1 MELIQDIT
9 HTTSERVAH
18 SNAPR
23 VASSTKGCYLIMT
36 EQQVVIIGGSEGI
49 GLAVARAARAL
60 GARVLAVSRTR
71 EKLEAA
77 RDAVSG
83 LQIRVGD
90 INSIASTQE
99 LFSELPSVDHVYIA
113 AGSTKIGG
121 PLDHPLSEFRHRFDE
136 RLWGAIDVVR
146 AAHRHMRP
154 GGSFT
159 FTGGL
164 SSDRPVSGAW
174 VSGIAT
180 MATEQLARVLAL
192 ELAPIRFNAVAP
204 GYTDTPM
211 WDHIFPENG
220 AQALS
225 EVTKRHPISRLVT
238 ADEVAQAVLLL
249 MQNEAITG
257 ETIHVDCGA
266 RLV

>member
-1 MELIQDIT
+1 MMND
-9 HTTSERVAH
+9 
-18 SNAPR
+18 
-23 VASSTKGCYLIMT
+23 
-36 EQQVVIIGGSEGI
+36 QQVVIIGGSEGI
-49 GLAVARAARAL
+49 GLAVAKAATAL
-60 GARVLAVSRTR
+60 GARVLAVARTR

-77 RDAVSG
+77 QRGVNG
-83 LQIRVGD
+83 LEIQVAD
-90 INSIASTQE
+90 INNTESLQG
-99 LFSELPSVDHVYIA
+99 LFARLPFVDHVYIA
-113 AGSTKIGG
+113 AGSTKVGSPLEAEIG
-121 PLDHPLSEFRHRFDE
+121 DFRHKFDE
-136 RLWGAIDVVR
+136 RLWGSVEVVR
-146 AAHRHMRP
+146 AAHGLMRP

-164 SSDRPVSGAW
+164 SSDRPVNGAW

-192 ELAPIRFNAVAP
+192 ELAPLRFNAVAP

-211 WDHIFPENG
+211 WDAIFPELG
-220 AQALS
+220 VRVLD
-225 EVTKRHPISRLVT
+225 EVAKKNPVPRLVT

-249 MQNEAITG
+249 MQNKAITG

>member
-1 MELIQDIT
+1 
-9 HTTSERVAH
+9 
-18 SNAPR
+18 
-23 VASSTKGCYLIMT
+23 MT
-36 EQQVVIIGGSEGI
+36 EQQIVIIGGSEGI
-49 GLAVARAARAL
+49 GFAVAKAARAL

-71 EKLEAA
+71 AKLEAA

-83 LQIRVGD
+83 LGVRVAD
-90 INSIASTQE
+90 INNSASIQE
-99 LFSELPSVDHVYIA
+99 LFSELPTLDHVYIA

-121 PLDHPLSEFRHRFDE
+121 PLDNPLGDFRHKFDE
-136 RLWGAIDVVR
+136 RLWGSIEVVR
-146 AAHRHMRP
+146 AAHRLMRP

-159 FTGGL
+159 FTGGV
-164 SSDRPVSGAW
+164 SSDRPASGAW

-192 ELAPIRFNAVAP
+192 ELAPIRFNAIAP

-211 WDHIFPENG
+211 WDPIFRENR

-225 EVTKRHPISRLVT
+225 DATKKYPIPRPVT
-238 ADEVAQAVLLL
+238 ADEVAKAVMLL
-249 MQNEAITG
+249 MQNEAMTG
-257 ETIHVDCGA
+257 ETIHIDCGA

>member
-1 MELIQDIT
+1 
-9 HTTSERVAH
+9 
-18 SNAPR
+18 
-23 VASSTKGCYLIMT
+23 
-36 EQQVVIIGGSEGI
+36 
-49 GLAVARAARAL
+49 
-60 GARVLAVSRTR
+60 
-71 EKLEAA
+71 
-77 RDAVSG
+77 
-83 LQIRVGD
+83 
-90 INSIASTQE
+90 
-99 LFSELPSVDHVYIA
+99 
-113 AGSTKIGG
+113 
-121 PLDHPLSEFRHRFDE
+121 
-136 RLWGAIDVVR
+136 
-146 AAHRHMRP
+146 MRP

-180 MATEQLARVLAL
+180 MATEQLARVLVL
-192 ELAPIRFNAVAP
+192 EIAPIRFNAIAP

-211 WDHIFPENG
+211 WDHIFSGNG
-220 AQALS
+220 VQALS
-225 EVTKRHPISRLVT
+225 DVTKKHLIPRLVT

>member
-1 MELIQDIT
+1 
-9 HTTSERVAH
+9 
-18 SNAPR
+18 
-23 VASSTKGCYLIMT
+23 
-36 EQQVVIIGGSEGI
+36 VVVIGGSEGI
-49 GLAVARAARAL
+49 GLAVAKAARAL
-60 GARVLAVSRTR
+60 GSRVFAVSRTR
-71 EKLEAA
+71 EKLQAA
-77 RDAVSG
+77 QNAVSG
-83 LQIRVGD
+83 LEIRVAD
-90 INSIASTQE
+90 INNTASMQE
-99 LFSELPSVDHVYIA
+99 LFSELLTVDHVYIA

-121 PLDHPLSEFRHRFDE
+121 PLDHPLNEFRKKFDE
-136 RLWGAIDVVR
+136 RLWGSIDVVR
-146 AAHRHMRP
+146 AAHPMMRP

-192 ELAPIRFNAVAP
+192 ELSPIRFNAIAP

-211 WDHIFPENG
+211 WDHIFPKNRT
-220 AQALS
+220 QALS
-225 EVTKRHPISRLVT
+225 EVTKKQPIPRLVT

>member
-1 MELIQDIT
+1 MNAGEIIRSVT
-9 HTTSERVAH
+9 RGCVATVSRTINERLDV
-18 SNAPR
+18 
-23 VASSTKGCYLIMT
+23 LMT
-36 EQQVVIIGGSEGI
+36 EQQVVVIGGSEGI
-49 GLAVARAARAL
+49 GLAVAKAARTL
-60 GARVLAVSRTR
+60 GARVVAVARTK

-77 RDAVSG
+77 REAVSG
-83 LQIRVGD
+83 LEIYVAD
-90 INSIASTQE
+90 INHTASMQE
-99 LFSELPSVDHVYIA
+99 LFSGLTAVDHVYVA

-121 PLDHPLSEFRHRFDE
+121 PLEHPLSEFRHKFDE
-136 RLWGAIDVVR
+136 RLWGSIDVVR
-146 AAHRHMRP
+146 AAHHLMRP

-211 WDHIFPENG
+211 WGHIFPRNG

-225 EVTKRHPISRLVT
+225 DVIRKQPVRRLVT

>member
-1 MELIQDIT
+1 MMQD
-9 HTTSERVAH
+9 
-18 SNAPR
+18 
-23 VASSTKGCYLIMT
+23 
-36 EQQVVIIGGSEGI
+36 QQVVIIGGSEGI
-49 GLAVARAARAL
+49 GLAVAKMTRAQQ
-60 GARVLAVSRTR
+60 ARVLVVARTK

-77 RDAVSG
+77 QKAVNGLDIAVADINDAASLEAVFSGLDAV
-83 LQIRVGD
+83 
-90 INSIASTQE
+90 
-99 LFSELPSVDHVYIA
+99 DHIYIA
-113 AGSTKIGG
+113 AGSTKTGG
-121 PLDHPLSEFRHRFDE
+121 PLDPELNAFRQKFDE
-136 RLWGAIDVVR
+136 RLWGSLEVVR
-146 AAHRHMRP
+146 AAQGIMRP

-192 ELAPIRFNAVAP
+192 ELAPLRFNAVAP

-211 WDHIFPENG
+211 WNTIFPGEG
-220 AQALS
+220 VKLLD
-225 EVTKRHPISRLVT
+225 EVVKKNLIPRLVT

-249 MQNEAITG
+249 MQNKAITG
-257 ETIHVDCGA
+257 ETIHIDCGA

>member
-1 MELIQDIT
+1 MLTD
-9 HTTSERVAH
+9 
-18 SNAPR
+18 
-23 VASSTKGCYLIMT
+23 
-36 EQQVVIIGGSEGI
+36 QQVVIIGGSEGI
-49 GLAVARAARAL
+49 GLAVARAARIL

-71 EKLEAA
+71 EKLESA

-83 LQIRVGD
+83 LEIRVAD
-90 INSIASTQE
+90 INNITSIQE
-99 LFSELPSVDHVYIA
+99 VFSELTTVDHVYIA

-121 PLDHPLSEFRHRFDE
+121 PLDNPLSDFRHKFDE
-136 RLWGAIDVVR
+136 RLWGSIDVVR
-146 AAHRHMRP
+146 AAHGLMRP

-180 MATEQLARVLAL
+180 MATEQLARVRAL
-192 ELAPIRFNAVAP
+192 ELAPIRFNAIAP
-204 GYTDTPM
+204 GYTETPM
-211 WDHIFPENG
+211 WNHIFPDSG

-225 EVTKRHPISRLVT
+225 DVTKKLPVPRMVT

>member
-1 MELIQDIT
+1 MLNQ
-9 HTTSERVAH
+9 
-18 SNAPR
+18 
-23 VASSTKGCYLIMT
+23 
-36 EQQVVIIGGSEGI
+36 QQVVVIGGSEGI
-49 GLAVARAARAL
+49 GLAVAKAARAL
-60 GARVLAVSRTR
+60 GARVLAVGRTR
-71 EKLEAA
+71 AKLEAA

-83 LQIRVGD
+83 LEICVAD
-90 INSIASTQE
+90 INDSASIDA
-99 LFSELPSVDHVYIA
+99 LFAGLDVVDHVYIA
-113 AGSTKIGG
+113 AGSTKIGT
-121 PLDHPLSEFRHRFDE
+121 PLDHPLDAFRQKFDE
-136 RLWGAIDVVR
+136 RLWGSMNVVR
-146 AAHRHMRP
+146 AAHRLVRP

-192 ELAPIRFNAVAP
+192 ELGPVRFNAIAP

-211 WDHIFPENG
+211 WDSIFPGSG
-220 AQALS
+220 AQALGD
-225 EVTKRHPISRLVT
+225 VIKKQPVPRLVS

-249 MQNEAITG
+249 MQNGAITG
-257 ETIHVDCGA
+257 ETIHIDCGA

>member
-1 MELIQDIT
+1 ML
-9 HTTSERVAH
+9 
-18 SNAPR
+18 
-23 VASSTKGCYLIMT
+23 T
-36 EQQVVIIGGSEGI
+36 EKQVVIIGGSEGI
-49 GLAVARAARAL
+49 GLAVAKAARVL
-60 GARVLAVSRTR
+60 GARVLAVARTR

-77 RDAVSG
+77 RDTVSG
-83 LQIRVGD
+83 LEIRVAD
-90 INSIASTQE
+90 INNTASIQE
-99 LFSELPSVDHVYIA
+99 LFSELSTVDHVYIA
-113 AGSTKIGG
+113 AGSTKIGS
-121 PLDHPLSEFRHRFDE
+121 PLENPLNEFRQKFDE
-136 RLWGAIDVVR
+136 RLWGSIGVVR
-146 AAHRHMRP
+146 AAHRLMRP

-192 ELAPIRFNAVAP
+192 ELAPVRFNAIAP

-211 WDHIFPENG
+211 WGHIFPEIG
-220 AQALS
+220 AHALS
-225 EVTKRHPISRLVT
+225 DVTKKQPIPRLVT

>member
-1 MELIQDIT
+1 M
-9 HTTSERVAH
+9 
-18 SNAPR
+18 
-23 VASSTKGCYLIMT
+23 MT

-49 GLAVARAARAL
+49 GLAVAKAARAL
-60 GARVLAVSRTR
+60 GAQVLAVARTR

-83 LQIRVGD
+83 LEIRVAD
-90 INSIASTQE
+90 INNTASIEE
-99 LFSELPSVDHVYIA
+99 LLSELLTVDHVYIA

-121 PLDHPLSEFRHRFDE
+121 PLDHPLSEFRHKFDE
-136 RLWGAIDVVR
+136 RLWGSIGVVR
-146 AAHRHMRP
+146 AAHRLVRP

-164 SSDRPVSGAW
+164 SSDRPVKGAW

-211 WDHIFPENG
+211 WGHIFPQNG

-225 EVTKRHPISRLVT
+225 DVAKKQPVPRLAT

-257 ETIHVDCGA
+257 ETIHVDGGA

>member
-1 MELIQDIT
+1 M
-9 HTTSERVAH
+9 
-18 SNAPR
+18 
-23 VASSTKGCYLIMT
+23 MT
-36 EQQVVIIGGSEGI
+36 EQQVVVIGGSEGI
-49 GLAVARAARAL
+49 GLAVAKAARAL

-83 LQIRVGD
+83 LEIRVAD
-90 INSIASTQE
+90 INDTASIQDV
-99 LFSELPSVDHVYIA
+99 FSEFSTVDHVYIA
-113 AGSTKIGG
+113 AGSTKIGS
-121 PLDHPLSEFRHRFDE
+121 PLDHQLSEFRHKFDE
-136 RLWGAIDVVR
+136 RLWGSIEVVR
-146 AAHRHMRP
+146 AAHALIRP

-164 SSDRPVSGAW
+164 SSDRPVRGAW

-192 ELAPIRFNAVAP
+192 ELAPIRFNAIAP

-225 EVTKRHPISRLVT
+225 EVAKKNPVPRLVT

>member
-1 MELIQDIT
+1 M
-9 HTTSERVAH
+9 
-18 SNAPR
+18 
-23 VASSTKGCYLIMT
+23 MT

-49 GLAVARAARAL
+49 GLAVAKAARAL

-77 RDAVSG
+77 RGTVSG
-83 LQIRVGD
+83 LDIRVAD
-90 INSIASTQE
+90 INDTTSLQE
-99 LFSELPSVDHVYIA
+99 LFSELSTVDHVYIA

-121 PLDHPLSEFRHRFDE
+121 PLEQPLGDFRQKFDE
-136 RLWGAIDVVR
+136 RVWGSIDVVR
-146 AAHRHMRP
+146 AAHSLMRP

-192 ELAPIRFNAVAP
+192 ELAPIRFNAIAP

-211 WDHIFPENG
+211 WDQIFPGSG

-225 EVTKRHPISRLVT
+225 DVTKKQLIPRLVT

-249 MQNEAITG
+249 MQNQAITG

>member
-1 MELIQDIT
+1 M
-9 HTTSERVAH
+9 
-18 SNAPR
+18 N
-23 VASSTKGCYLIMT
+23 
-36 EQQVVIIGGSEGI
+36 EQQVVVIGGSEGI
-49 GLAVARAARAL
+49 GLAVAGAARKL
-60 GARVLAVSRTR
+60 GARVLAVSRTEAKLKVAR
-71 EKLEAA
+71 E
-77 RDAVSG
+77 AVSG
-83 LQIRVGD
+83 LDTRAAD
-90 INSIASTQE
+90 INDTAAIQQ
-99 LFSELPSVDHVYIA
+99 LFAELPFVDHVYIA

-121 PLDHPLSEFRHRFDE
+121 PLDDPLDDFRHKFDE
-136 RLWGAIDVVR
+136 RLWGSLDVVR
-146 AAHRHMRP
+146 AAHHRIRP

-164 SSDRPVSGAW
+164 SSDRPAKNTW

-192 ELAPIRFNAVAP
+192 ELAPIRFNAIAP

-211 WDHIFPENG
+211 WNSIFPKDGVSAISGVAVN
-220 AQALS
+220 
-225 EVTKRHPISRLVT
+225 HPIPRLVT

-249 MQNEAITG
+249 MQNQAITG

>member
-1 MELIQDIT
+1 M
-9 HTTSERVAH
+9 
-18 SNAPR
+18 
-23 VASSTKGCYLIMT
+23 MT

-49 GLAVARAARAL
+49 GLAVAKAARAL
-60 GARVLAVSRTR
+60 GARVLAVSRTK

-77 RDAVSG
+77 QDAVSG
-83 LQIRVGD
+83 LEILVAD
-90 INSIASTQE
+90 INDSASVEQV
-99 LFSELPSVDHVYIA
+99 FSGLPAVDHVYVA

-121 PLDHPLSEFRHRFDE
+121 PLDHPLDDFRHKFDE
-136 RLWGAIDVVR
+136 RLWGSLDVVR
-146 AAHRHMRP
+146 AAHRLMRP

-192 ELAPIRFNAVAP
+192 ELAPVRFNAVSP

-211 WDHIFPENG
+211 WNSIFPENG
-220 AQALS
+220 AQALGD
-225 EVTKRHPISRLVT
+225 VTKKQPIPRLVT

-249 MQNEAITG
+249 MQNKAITG

-266 RLV
+266 RLI

>member
-1 MELIQDIT
+1 M
-9 HTTSERVAH
+9 
-18 SNAPR
+18 
-23 VASSTKGCYLIMT
+23 MT

-49 GLAVARAARAL
+49 GLAVAKAARAL

-71 EKLEAA
+71 AKLEAA
-77 RDAVSG
+77 QEAVGG
-83 LQIRVGD
+83 LDTRVGD
-90 INSIASTQE
+90 INDTAAMQQI
-99 LFSELPSVDHVYIA
+99 FSELAAVDHVYIA
-113 AGSTKIGG
+113 AGSSRIGN
-121 PLDHPLSEFRHRFDE
+121 PLDHPLGDFRKSFDE
-136 RLWGAIDVVR
+136 RLWGSIDVVR
-146 AAHRHMRP
+146 AAHGLMRP

-174 VSGIAT
+174 VNGIAT
-180 MATEQLARVLAL
+180 MATEQLARVLAM
-192 ELAPIRFNAVAP
+192 ELAPIRFNSVSP

-211 WDHIFPENG
+211 WNNLFPEKG
-220 AQALS
+220 AQALND
-225 EVTKRHPISRLVT
+225 VIKKHLVPRMVT

-257 ETIHVDCGA
+257 ETIHIDCGA

>member
-1 MELIQDIT
+1 M
-9 HTTSERVAH
+9 
-18 SNAPR
+18 
-23 VASSTKGCYLIMT
+23 MT
-36 EQQVVIIGGSEGI
+36 GQQVVIIGGSEGI
-49 GLAVARAARAL
+49 GLAVAKLARAL
-60 GARVLAVSRTR
+60 GARVMAVSRTK
-71 EKLEAA
+71 EKLEDA
-77 RDAVSG
+77 RKTVSG
-83 LQIRVGD
+83 LETRVAD
-90 INSIASTQE
+90 INDAAAME
-99 LFSELPSVDHVYIA
+99 EVFSELSAVDHVYIA
-113 AGSTKIGG
+113 AGSTKLGG
-121 PLDHPLSEFRHRFDE
+121 PLDNPLSEFRHKFDE

-164 SSDRPVSGAW
+164 SSDRPVPGAW
-174 VSGIAT
+174 VSGIGT

-192 ELAPIRFNAVAP
+192 ELAPLRFNAVAP

-211 WDHIFPENG
+211 WDSIFPGSG
-220 AQALS
+220 ALALS
-225 EVTKRHPISRLVT
+225 DVARKNPVARLVT

-249 MQNEAITG
+249 MQNGAITG

>member
-1 MELIQDIT
+1 ML
-9 HTTSERVAH
+9 A
-18 SNAPR
+18 
-23 VASSTKGCYLIMT
+23 
-36 EQQVVIIGGSEGI
+36 EQQVVVIGGSEGI
-49 GLAVARAARAL
+49 GLAVAKAARHL

-77 RDAVSG
+77 RDAVPG
-83 LQIRVGD
+83 LDIGVAD
-90 INSIASTQE
+90 INDAAAIEAIFST
-99 LFSELPSVDHVYIA
+99 LSTVDHVYIA
-113 AGSTKIGG
+113 AGSTKTGS
-121 PLDHPLSEFRHRFDE
+121 PLDHPLDEFRHKFDE
-136 RLWGAIDVVR
+136 RVWGSVDVVR
-146 AAHRHMRP
+146 AAHRLIRP

-164 SSDRPVSGAW
+164 SSDRPVRGAW

-192 ELAPIRFNAVAP
+192 DLAPIRFNAVAP
-204 GYTDTPM
+204 GYTNTPM
-211 WDHIFPENG
+211 WDHIFPGSG
-220 AQALS
+220 AQALG
-225 EVTKRHPISRLVT
+225 EVTEKQPVPRLVT

-257 ETIHVDCGA
+257 ETIHIDCGA